1 MSDKVPKE
9 SEKIRVYYQNSALHR
24 TLFVSGAW
32 AGLTPTGLIQ
42 LALFNDLHPM
52 PEMVTHAVVADA
64 IGPEADKLE
73 KQGIIREVEATILIP
88 PQIAQSLLPL
98 IQQMI
103 DQAETLKAAK
113 KAQTEQPSDHAS
125 SN

>member
-1 MSDKVPKE
+1 MSDEVQKE

-42 LALFNDLHPM
+42 IALFNDLHPM
-52 PEMVTHAVVADA
+52 PEMVTHDIVADA
-64 IGPEADKLE
+64 IGPETDKLE
-73 KQGIIREVEATILIP
+73 KRGVIREVEATILIP

-98 IQQMI
+98 MQQMI
-103 DQAETLKAAK
+103 DQAETLRAAK
-113 KAQTEQPSDHAS
+113 QAQTEKASDDS